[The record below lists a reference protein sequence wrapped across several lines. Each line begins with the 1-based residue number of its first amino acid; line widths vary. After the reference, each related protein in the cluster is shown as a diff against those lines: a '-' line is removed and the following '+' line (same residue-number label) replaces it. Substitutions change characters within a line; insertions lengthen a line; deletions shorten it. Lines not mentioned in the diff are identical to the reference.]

1 MEKSVKDSYAE
12 QVQILTQKDMNG
24 YNRLFGGRLMEWID
38 EVAGIVGLRYAQ
50 NNVVTASV
58 DNLRFIRGVYK
69 HEIVILIGRVT
80 YVGNSS
86 MEVRVDTYVEGL
98 DGMRYPVNRA
108 YLTLVSVDENG
119 KGKKV
124 PRLIVDS
131 LSEQAEWEA
140 GKKRSELRK
149 QRLKEGF

>member
-1 MEKSVKDSYAE
+1 MLA
-12 QVQILTQKDMNG
+12 
-24 YNRLFGGRLMEWID
+24 
-38 EVAGIVGLRYAQ
+38 
-50 NNVVTASV
+50 
-58 DNLRFIRGVYK
+58 
-69 HEIVILIGRVT
+69 
-80 YVGNSS
+80 NSS